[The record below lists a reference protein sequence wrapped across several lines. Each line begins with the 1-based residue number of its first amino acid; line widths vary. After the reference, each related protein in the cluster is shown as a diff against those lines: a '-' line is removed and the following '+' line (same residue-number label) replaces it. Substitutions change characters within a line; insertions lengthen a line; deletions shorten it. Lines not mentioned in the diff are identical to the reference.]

1 MKDPM
6 LDEEFLKQ
14 LDQYHHHHIWAKI
27 VSLSFDEYP
36 QQEITGRV
44 TSGSINVDG
53 SSALRRTCSLSLVAE
68 DVNIQ
73 DFYWGL
79 HTKFYVYI
87 GLENFINPEYPDIIW
102 FKQGMFMITS
112 FSCTTG
118 INNYTISIQ
127 GKDKMTLLNGDLG
140 GVIPASWDFGTEDVN
155 ATDENDNTIYDTT
168 GYAIVE
174 NHQIPIKQIILEAVH
189 EFAQE
194 PWQNIIVNNLDDYG
208 IELLEYNGDK
218 PFYYII
224 KTDVAS
230 GDNNSREVT
239 NMTFNGDMQCQV
251 RLDKWDSVENK
262 RIEATDANAWTDTTL
277 SNIENIRVTDVALAD
292 GALCYEKLGEQ
303 LDPNGAVTE
312 SKDYMRAVVKFEGS
326 EDTFTIAK
334 ITSDNGMRVCGYR
347 ICDIVYPYDL
357 ILNPGETVTAML
369 DKLVKMLGNFEYFY
383 DVDGRF
389 VFQKK
394 RTYIDV
400 SYNNIINEHSI
411 SNEVWANSGEFSSKY
426 SYSFESNNLLS
437 SIQNAPNFSNL
448 KNDYSLWGARQNG
461 NITIPIHMR
470 YAIDHKPVYYKVIG
484 HQLKRDEY
492 GNVYHYLGELN
503 DENIGKI
510 NFYPGNIY
518 YINENGD
525 GYNINNK
532 DEKLKGWII
541 CEKQNDGN
549 LIFKQFNCSEDD
561 KECLKK
567 YDYIFIDKDFE
578 YITKHGENLYPE
590 LKNENTKVV
599 DWREI
604 IYQMAND
611 YRRHYHDIDFLER
624 IKENSK
630 YPFYIKKKDGT
641 REFQYDDFF
650 YPKGRTG
657 YEQYYIDFEM
667 NLSQGV
673 VAYWRE
679 LYNPEAANLTGRY
692 LSHGEFFTLD
702 NEYSEK
708 FIENNSYKVVKN
720 GAEETYNGYPKGAKV
735 YCEIQGKKR
744 YWKSLKDKNTDLIA
758 TYEYEKDEAGNDVV
772 SKVSYSKNWSEQFSM
787 FTYNSSG
794 WNVNILDNPEVLNFW
809 FDFIDTTGELNKYG
823 VNNIGLRSKATNDD
837 KIKAI
842 YFREVPNVIF
852 ETPDGIKTIGW
863 VKPGYCY
870 IQIPAAYMDYFHISS
885 RGKNMM
891 DVVEEYLY
899 SYTYPAS
906 SITLTSIPIYYLT
919 PNTLIYVH
927 DDETGIAGEYI
938 MNKFSI
944 QLGLNATMS
953 INAVETAKRV
963 Y

>member
-6 LDEEFLKQ
+6 LNEEFLRE
-14 LDQYHHHHIWAKI
+14 LDQYPHKFIWAKI
-27 VSLSFDEYP
+27 VSLNFDEYP
-36 QQEITGRV
+36 QQEITGKV
-44 TSGSINVDG
+44 TSGSINIDG
-53 SSALRRTCSLSLVAE
+53 SSALRRTCSLSLAAE

-112 FSCTTG
+112 FSCTAG
-118 INNYTISIQ
+118 VNNYTINIQ

-140 GVIPASWDFGTEDVN
+140 GVIPASWDFATEDVN
-155 ATDENDNTIYDTT
+155 ATDEDGKTVYDTT
-168 GYAIVE
+168 GYAIIE
-174 NHQIPIKQIILEAVH
+174 NHQIPIKQIIFEAVH

-194 PWQNIIVNNLDDYG
+194 PWQNIIVNDLDDYG
-208 IELLEYNGDK
+208 IELLEYDGDK

-239 NMTFNGDMQCQV
+239 NMTFNGDMNCWV
-251 RLDKWDSVENK
+251 RLDTWDVSKNQRKV
-262 RIEATDANAWTDTTL
+262 ATGSNAWKSGVKISEL
-277 SNIENIRVTDVALAD
+277 ENIQGHDATSTS
-292 GALCYEKLGEQ
+292 GALCYEKLIEQ
-303 LDPNGAVTE
+303 LDPSGAVIE
-312 SKDYMRAVVKFEGS
+312 NKNYMRAIVKFNETAT
-326 EDTFTIAK
+326 DYYTIAK

-357 ILNPGETVTAML
+357 ILSPGETVTSML
-369 DKLVKMLGNFEYFY
+369 DKLIQMLGNFEYFY

-411 SNEVWANSGEFSSKY
+411 SDEVWANSGEYSSKY
-426 SYSFESNNLLS
+426 SYDFEGNILLS
-437 SIQNAPNFSNL
+437 SVQNAPNFSNL

-461 NITIPIHMR
+461 NVTIPIHMR
-470 YAIDHKPVYYKVIG
+470 YAIDHKPLYYKVIG
-484 HQLKRDEY
+484 HTILRNAE
-492 GNVYHYLGELN
+492 GEP
-503 DENIGKI
+503 IAA
-510 NFYPGNIY
+510 
-518 YINENGD
+518 D
-525 GYNINNK
+525 GTV
-532 DEKLKGWII
+532 L
-541 CEKQNDGN
+541 DGN
-549 LIFKQFNCSEDD
+549 DSS
-561 KECLKK
+561 K
-567 YDYIFIDKDFE
+567 YVFTDE
-578 YITKHGENLYPE
+578 QQGYITTRGAELYPN
-590 LKNENTKVV
+590 LAGDAKVV

-611 YRRHYHDIDFLER
+611 YRRHYHDIDFLEQVQNNN
-624 IKENSK
+624 KHNDYES
-630 YPFYIKKKDGT
+630 
-641 REFQYDDFF
+641 F

-679 LYNPEAANLTGRY
+679 LYNPDHKGEQGRY
-692 LSHGEFFTLD
+692 MSWGEFREFSTD
-702 NEYSEK
+702 FDSTW
-708 FIENNSYKVVKN
+708 
-720 GAEETYNGYPKGAKV
+720 AEGQQYPKGYRVKLV
-735 YCEIQGKKR
+735 GEDGTIT
-744 YWKSLKDKNTDLIA
+744 YWKSLKDRNNKKPSNTE
-758 TYEYEKDEAGNDVV
+758 TYWLEIHSGDFEYDTE
-772 SKVSYSKNWSEQFSM
+772 
-787 FTYNSSG
+787 G
-794 WNVNILDNPEVLNFW
+794 WNINILNNPEILNFW

-823 VNNIGLRSKATNDD
+823 VNNIGLRSKATNDN

-852 ETPDGIKTIGW
+852 ETPDKVKTKGW

-870 IQIPAAYMDYFHISS
+870 IQIPEAYMDYFHISS

-891 DVVEEYLY
+891 DVIEEYLY
-899 SYTYPAS
+899 SYTYPIS

-919 PNTLIYVH
+919 PNTLIYV
-927 DDETGIAGEYI
+927 DDKQTGIVGEYI
-938 MNKFSI
+938 MQKYSI
-944 QLGLNATMS
+944 QLGLGASMS
-953 INAVETAKRV
+953 ISAVETAKRL